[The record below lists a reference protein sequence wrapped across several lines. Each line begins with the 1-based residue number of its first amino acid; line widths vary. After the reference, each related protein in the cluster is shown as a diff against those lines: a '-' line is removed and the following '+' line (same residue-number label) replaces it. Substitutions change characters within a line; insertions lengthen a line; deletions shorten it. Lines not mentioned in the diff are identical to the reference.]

1 VLFDPSIQAL
11 PEGMCDGDIPDI
23 DLDSVAELVVQSE
36 IDFRSLKAN
45 VRGVLETLSQA
56 SINDVLE
63 QHPAAQGLG
72 SVVGLIALGSRHG
85 LKSETRE
92 TVSWV
97 GNDAQKRSARIPKIF
112 FLRERMN
119 ELV

>member
-1 VLFDPSIQAL
+1 
-11 PEGMCDGDIPDI
+11 MYDGDIPGIDI
-23 DLDSVAELVVQSE
+23 DSVAELVIQSE
-36 IDFRSLKAN
+36 IDFRSLRAN

-56 SINDVLE
+56 SIHDVLE
-63 QHPAAQGLG
+63 RHPATQGLG

-85 LKSETRE
+85 LTSESHE

-97 GNDAQKRSARIPKIF
+97 GSDDQQRSARIPKIF
-112 FLRERMN
+112 FLRERMD